1 MDWPRR
7 GSEGTPAPDSE
18 PADER
23 GSSAAEA
30 GGEDAPPAEP
40 DAPADRPA
48 TATRPN
54 FCPSCGTSWDPTW
67 TICPVCAERAARRLR
82 SRRQPTAPLAP
93 VVSALALY
101 FTLLLTTIVTAVV
114 VAFAEGLESAAG
126 EAHMWLAVDI
136 ADAIIVLAWCVF
148 SWQSVAPGLS
158 ASAAARWYLAA
169 CGLAAVTFA
178 VAGVVVTGLVRLLG
192 AEELRYT
199 DPFLKGGYGWGTIIV
214 TVCVQPAIVEELAF
228 RGVILS
234 ALGRVLGAR
243 DAVVVSAL
251 LFMVIHLTVLSFPHL
266 FLIGLALGFL
276 RVKTGSLYPGVLLHF
291 VHNLLVVVSE
301 VWLE

>member
-7 GSEGTPAPDSE
+7 GPDGTPTQDGE
-18 PADER
+18 PADE
-23 GSSAAEA
+23 GDCPVA
-30 GGEDAPPAEP
+30 GAGDEDSPPVKRE
-40 DAPADRPA
+40 DQDDRPGS
-48 TATRPN
+48 TTRIN
-54 FCPSCGTSWDPTW
+54 FCPSCGTGWDATW
-67 TICPVCAERAARRLR
+67 TGCPVCAERAAWRLR
-82 SRRQPTAPLAP
+82 SQRQPPSPLAP

-101 FTLLLTTIVTAVV
+101 FVLLLTTIVAAVV
-114 VAFAEGLESAAG
+114 VAFAEGIESVAG

-136 ADAIIVLAWCVF
+136 ADAIIVLVWCVF
-148 SWQSVAPGLS
+148 SWRNVAPGLR
-158 ASAAARWYLAA
+158 AFATAWWYLAA

-199 DPFLKGGYGWGTIIV
+199 EPFLEAGYGWSTIIV

-228 RGVILS
+228 RGVVLS

-276 RVKTGSLYPGVLLHF
+276 RVKTGSLYPCMLLHF
-291 VHNLLVVVSE
+291 VHNLLVAVSE